1 MTIPFPTG
9 KWDIIYIDPPWRYY
23 RGDTKGQYTDY
34 SGAAEKHYP
43 TMSEEEICALPMR
56 SIMSD
61 TSVVF
66 MWATGPMLASAIRVI
81 DAWDLWYRGVTYVWV
96 KTKQDGGLMGAFGTI
111 PTFTKPKTEF
121 VLAAT
126 INKRARPFPITT
138 IKQDQLVFAPRGR
151 HSEKPDEVRRRI
163 VELCGDR
170 SRIELF
176 ARVRSAGWDAWG
188 NEVPPEGGTTEVT
201 DAGNVVLEG
210 NGVHDLP
217 SAGSMRGELH
227 PSATSGRGQDD
238 LRGVREGGGQEGAGE
253 PAVEG

>member
-23 RGDTKGQYTDY
+23 RGDTKGRYTDY
-34 SGAAEKHYP
+34 TGAAEKHYP
-43 TMSEEEICALPMR
+43 TMSEEEIAALPMR

-96 KTKQDGGLMGAFGTI
+96 KTKQDGSMMGAFGTI

-151 HSEKPDEVRRRI
+151 HSEKPGEVRRRI

-170 SRIELF
+170 SRLEMF
-176 ARVRSAGWDAWG
+176 ARTRADGWDVWG
-188 NEVPPEGGTTEVT
+188 NEVT
-201 DAGNVVLEG
+201 DAGNVVLAG
-210 NGVHDLP
+210 NTFHDLRG
-217 SAGSMRGELH
+217 AGGLRGELH
-227 PSATSGRGQDD
+227 PAAAPVAGQDD
-238 LRGVREGGGQEGAGE
+238 LRGVREGDRQEGAGE
-253 PAVEG
+253 PAIEG

>member
-1 MTIPFPTG
+1 MSELRAVPEPVPFPTG

-23 RGDTKGQYTDY
+23 RGDTKAGYTDY

-66 MWATGPMLASAIRVI
+66 MWATGPMLASAIRAI
-81 DAWDLWYRGVTYVWV
+81 DAWNLWYRGVTYVWI
-96 KTKQDGGLMGAFGTI
+96 KTKQDGKLMGAFGTI

-126 INKRARPFPITT
+126 IRKRARPFPITT
-138 IKQDQLVFAPRGR
+138 IKQDQLIFAPRGR
-151 HSEKPDEVRRRI
+151 HSEKPDEVRQRI

-176 ARVRSAGWDAWG
+176 ARNRSPGWDAWG
-188 NEVPPEGGTTEVT
+188 NEVPNDGI
-201 DAGNVVLEG
+201 
-210 NGVHDLP
+210 
-217 SAGSMRGELH
+217 
-227 PSATSGRGQDD
+227 
-238 LRGVREGGGQEGAGE
+238 
-253 PAVEG
+253 

>member
-1 MTIPFPTG
+1 MSDLLRAVPAGSPAFPTG
-9 KWDIIYIDPPWRYY
+9 RWDIIYIDPPWRYY
-23 RGDTKGQYTDY
+23 RGDTKAGYTDY

-56 SIMSD
+56 SIMSE

-81 DAWDLWYRGVTYVWV
+81 DAWNLWYRGVTYVWV
-96 KTKQDGGLMGAFGTI
+96 KTKQDGRLMGAFGTI

-151 HSEKPDEVRRRI
+151 HSAKPEEVRRRI

-170 SRIELF
+170 SRIEMF
-176 ARVRSAGWDAWG
+176 ARTKAPGWDVWG
-188 NEVPPEGGTTEVT
+188 NEVTETMTHGHEEPLV
-201 DAGNVVLEG
+201 DAGEALREADPVRRG
-210 NGVHDLP
+210 TDLP
-217 SAGSMRGELH
+217 AEEGSV
-227 PSATSGRGQDD
+227 D
-238 LRGVREGGGQEGAGE
+238 VREVRTGDRA
-253 PAVEG
+253 AC

>member
-23 RGDTKGQYTDY
+23 RGDTKAGYTDY

-96 KTKQDGGLMGAFGTI
+96 KTKQDGSMMGAFGTI

-151 HSEKPDEVRRRI
+151 HSEKPEEVRRRI

-170 SRIELF
+170 SRLEMF
-176 ARVRSAGWDAWG
+176 ARTKVAGWDAWG
-188 NEVPPEGGTTEVT
+188 NEVPPEGEK
-201 DAGNVVLEG
+201 DAGEIVLER
-210 NGVHDLP
+210 NGVRDLRG
-217 SAGSMRGELH
+217 AGGLRGELH
-227 PSATSGRGQDD
+227 SASSAEVEQDD
-238 LRGVREGGGQEGAGE
+238 LRGVREGDGEEGAGE